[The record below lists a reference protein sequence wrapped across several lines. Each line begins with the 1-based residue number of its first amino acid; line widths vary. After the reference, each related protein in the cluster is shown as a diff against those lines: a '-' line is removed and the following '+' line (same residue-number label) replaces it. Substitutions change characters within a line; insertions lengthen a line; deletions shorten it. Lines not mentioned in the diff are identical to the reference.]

1 MRPLF
6 IAGTS
11 QHVGKT
17 TTSIGL
23 LHAFRRRGLS
33 VGYTKPLG
41 QRIQKAGQH
50 ALHEDALLVSRSLGM
65 REDQQPDLAV
75 TLTKSK
81 IGQDVQDLEVQEY
94 LAEIRRSYDVVAK
107 GRDLVVVEGAGHV
120 AVGSCMKVSAAEA
133 ACAVDARVLLISGGG
148 IGSTIDGLSLSW
160 DFLRYRGADV
170 MGVVVNKIWP
180 QKFEHIS
187 EAVTRGLRSLDIRCF
202 GTVPF
207 EDRLSQP
214 TMRQVHNALGGQLIG
229 GEEYLDNRV
238 ENTIVAAMEADNM
251 IKYLQPS
258 TLIFSPGDR
267 SDNILAALS
276 AQTLGD
282 ICELPVAGLILTGG
296 FTPSAAILRMVEA
309 SKVPT
314 LLLEKDTYS
323 AASTFHATAFKIALG
338 DREKI
343 EWAMCLAEEHIDV
356 DGLLKELDR

>member
-23 LHAFRRRGLS
+23 LHAFRKRGLN

-41 QRIQKAGQH
+41 QRVQKTGDH
-50 ALHEDALLVSRSLGM
+50 ALHEDTVLVSRSLGM

-75 TLTKSK
+75 PLTKNNIS
-81 IGQDVQDLEVQEY
+81 QATRDLDVQEH
-94 LAEIRRSYDVVAK
+94 LAEIRRSYDAVAE

-120 AVGSCMKVSAAEA
+120 AVGSCVKVSTAEVA
-133 ACAVDARVLLISGGG
+133 RAVDARVLLISGGG

-170 MGVVVNKIWP
+170 MGVLVNKIWP
-180 QKFEHIS
+180 QKFTPIS
-187 EAVTRGLRSLDIRCF
+187 EAVTRGLSDLDIHCF
-202 GTVPF
+202 GTVPY
-207 EDRLSQP
+207 EERLSQP
-214 TMRQVHNALGGQLIG
+214 TMSQVHDALGGELIAG
-229 GEEYLDNRV
+229 NEHLDNRV

-251 IKYLQPS
+251 IKYLKS
-258 TLIFSPGDR
+258 GTLIFTPGDR

-282 ICELPVAGLILTGG
+282 VCEAPIAGLVLTGA
-296 FTPSAAILRMVEA
+296 FTPGAAILRMIET

-314 LLLEKDTYS
+314 ILSKKDTYS
-323 AASTFHATAFKIALG
+323 AASKFHATAFKIALG

-343 EWAMCLAEEHIDV
+343 EWAMCLAEEHINI
-356 DGLLKELDR
+356 DGLLEALQR